1 MRDIITPKAGFYNRR
16 TYTKSKFLQP
26 PNLHQKQVSLN
37 HLHYRIGRILLEYLL
52 DIDTRVDVIERFI
65 TGTTRA
71 RLHLSVS
78 FQHTATVHISWAVN
92 HSNQLRIATIKERGG
107 SSVGNVT
114 GSSVRSLS
122 VMRQTDAVR
131 P

>member
-52 DIDTRVDVIERFI
+52 DIDTRDGVIERFI

-71 RLHLSVS
+71 RPQENS
-78 FQHTATVHISWAVN
+78 F
-92 HSNQLRIATIKERGG
+92 
-107 SSVGNVT
+107 
-114 GSSVRSLS
+114 
-122 VMRQTDAVR
+122 
-131 P
+131 